1 MQANHLSSADCRS
14 LLFFVI
20 ALLLGGGFLSD
31 AANTADQ
38 VASSAQEA
46 RPIAVGA
53 AAPDAAWR
61 DLDGNYVTLHAIV
74 AERPTVLILC
84 RGSWCPYCNLHLSD
98 LVKVEEELRSLGYQ
112 IVAISP
118 DRPEE
123 LNKMTAADHLNYRLF
138 SDPQAE
144 AMKKFGVAYQVDNN
158 TVTNYK
164 RKFNVDL
171 ESSSGQTHHI
181 LPVPAVFIVDR
192 GGKIVF
198 VHADPDYKVRMKG
211 AEVPAAA
218 KAAAITSDAL
228 QK

>member
-1 MQANHLSSADCRS
+1 MRTIDIVLHNVSCSDRKFAGEEANQITEIVMQGNHLSTDDWRL
-14 LLFFVI
+14 LLFFLL

-31 AANTADQ
+31 AANTDDQ

-53 AAPDAAWR
+53 AAPDAALR
-61 DLDGNYVTLHAIV
+61 DLNG
-74 AERPTVLILC
+74 
-84 RGSWCPYCNLHLSD
+84 
-98 LVKVEEELRSLGYQ
+98 
-112 IVAISP
+112 
-118 DRPEE
+118 
-123 LNKMTAADHLNYRLF
+123 
-138 SDPQAE
+138 
-144 AMKKFGVAYQVDNN
+144 KKFGVAYQVDNN

-164 RKFNVDL
+164 RKFNLDL
-171 ESSSGQTHHI
+171 ENSSGQTHHI

-211 AEVPAAA
+211 AEVLAAA
-218 KAAAITSDAL
+218 KAAETTSDAL